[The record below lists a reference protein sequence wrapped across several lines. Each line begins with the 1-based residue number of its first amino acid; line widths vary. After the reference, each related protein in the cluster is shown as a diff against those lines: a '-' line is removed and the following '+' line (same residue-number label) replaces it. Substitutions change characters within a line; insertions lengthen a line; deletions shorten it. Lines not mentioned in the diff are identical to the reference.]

1 MRRKMVRPRSLP
13 LNRVLHLVC
22 TLTACKGTVIDLQIT
37 EADGGEAAAS
47 ESNPPVD
54 STNEPEVATGDS
66 ASADEKKDGS
76 AEEPASEQSPAPGMY
91 IGNLWKQT
99 C

>member
-1 MRRKMVRPRSLP
+1 MVRPKSLP
-13 LNRVLHLVC
+13 LNRNLVC
-22 TLTACKGTVIDLQIT
+22 TLTACKGTIIDTHLT

-47 ESNPPVD
+47 ESNAPVD

-66 ASADEKKDGS
+66 ASTDEKKDDS
-76 AEEPASEQSPAPGMY
+76 PEEPAAEQSPAPGMY
-91 IGNLWKQT
+91 VGSLWKQD

>member
-1 MRRKMVRPRSLP
+1 MLRPRSLP

-22 TLTACKGTVIDLQIT
+22 TLTAFKGTIIDIHLT

-47 ESNPPVD
+47 ESNAPVD

-66 ASADEKKDGS
+66 APTDEKKDGS
-76 AEEPASEQSPAPGMY
+76 PEEPATEQSPAPGMY
-91 IGNLWKQT
+91 VGNLWKQD